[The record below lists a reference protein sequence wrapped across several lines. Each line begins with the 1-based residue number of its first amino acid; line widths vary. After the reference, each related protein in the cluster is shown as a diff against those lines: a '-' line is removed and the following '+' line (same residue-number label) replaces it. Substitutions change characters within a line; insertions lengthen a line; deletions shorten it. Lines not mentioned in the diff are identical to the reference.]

1 MRNNIHRS
9 SLSSL
14 LQKAEISDE
23 LKSSQ
28 QRKQLKYMTNQ
39 YRRQIFKI
47 NDNLATGVPK
57 SILLQAKV
65 AEKQHRLKTEILKRK
80 PGQSVRSQMQ
90 SATHLFKKGVNV
102 ADDSSFAHDS
112 RMQQNA
118 TSIIHGLNKLNLW
131 EASLFLTLIE

>member
-1 MRNNIHRS
+1 M
-9 SLSSL
+9 
-14 LQKAEISDE
+14 
-23 LKSSQ
+23 
-28 QRKQLKYMTNQ
+28 
-39 YRRQIFKI
+39 
-47 NDNLATGVPK
+47 PK

-80 PGQSVRSQMQ
+80 PGQSVRIGMQ
-90 SATHLFKKGVNV
+90 SATHLFKKGVNNIT